1 MAAALTAAVTV
12 GAATAAVV
20 IEIVR
25 QRTVRGAFLIYHNGE
40 GLERFQ
46 NAREFPG
53 LVWNHFK
60 IRHFPLHPAPAF
72 TIQ

>member
-1 MAAALTAAVTV
+1 MATALTAVTV
-12 GAATAAVV
+12 GAATAAVAT
-20 IEIVR
+20 EIVR
-25 QRTVRGAFLIYHNGE
+25 QRTFRGAFLIYHNGE

-60 IRHFPLHPAPAF
+60 TRHFPLHPAPAF
-72 TIQ
+72 TIE